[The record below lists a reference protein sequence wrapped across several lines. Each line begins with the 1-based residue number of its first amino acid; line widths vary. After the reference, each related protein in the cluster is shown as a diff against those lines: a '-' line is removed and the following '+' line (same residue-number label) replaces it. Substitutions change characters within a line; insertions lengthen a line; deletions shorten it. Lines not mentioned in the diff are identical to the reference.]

1 MTLNCTLHFKCADQT
16 LPTQAGEY
24 LCIKRGG
31 QDLATPGMVPKHPR
45 FNAYDLLPDC
55 PNAIKVD
62 WWSPVPHWAIS

>member
-1 MTLNCTLHFKCADQT
+1 MTLNCNLHFKCADQT

-31 QDLATPGMVPKHPR
+31 KTWQRLEWSPKHQR
-45 FNAYDLLPDC
+45 FNASDLLPNC